1 MRNRTHCELPIANC
15 QLRIGRV
22 ESAHCI
28 LHIAHCTLHFALCT
42 LQLILFVASVSLLL
56 SPAPLL
62 AAGSSAQPLQSFLGL
77 KDQWP
82 DLVGSSFRIEGHYT
96 IAVKDYVKLKNCD
109 LIFRASKPLPK
120 LSSGSKVV
128 EIIGRLAKDSDNGKL
143 YFEIDQLKELPSDLV
158 TFQQREASL
167 SRGPPKALYKL
178 ADWATTRG
186 KFYDDEELLKRAK
199 AAKQKGFSIERR
211 DLKEVTAAT
220 LRGLAERAR
229 DLQLDEPLR
238 FELLHES
245 LWLEW
250 ESLRKAAD
258 KSNTNPDD
266 VDPAQDP
273 PWKFLKEV
281 DAELPGATTRPE
293 SVQALVAS
301 EYLRD
306 PITSYRTAS
315 ESNRRVM
322 HRLFHNEVALAAIAR
337 LTKPDGSNGV
347 DIADRLD
354 QLVPEQH
361 DRAEKLRD
369 GELTF
374 LAKSAGTL
382 ARTQLQELLQRCR
395 DRKQDGLAKEAIQRW
410 LKRREQ
416 SLRKDGVTG
425 LIQLSDDRWS
435 LLQEPIA
442 AGEPLLEALQQTP
455 NNVDVIERLKK
466 LGFQEVNGRWTQP
479 QQAQKANTAPAA
491 QMIEAEIDRN
501 IRLGVPKISMTPA
514 QLMRCLGAPSS
525 ITRIA
530 TSGRTTTETWIYRE
544 GAAVRH
550 TMTLK
555 GRPSPRDPIR
565 QAEVIAIQ

>member
-1 MRNRTHCELPIANC
+1 MRSRTPRKLQIANC
-15 QLRIGRV
+15 KLDIATADSGRPICNLQF
-22 ESAHCI
+22 EI
-28 LHIAHCTLHFALCT
+28 LNLQFIFLVAL
-42 LQLILFVASVSLLL
+42 VALLL
-56 SPAPLL
+56 SAAPLL
-62 AAGSSAQPLQSFLGL
+62 AAGSSAQPLQSFLRL

-109 LIFRASKPLPK
+109 LIFRSSKPLPK

-128 EIIGRLAKDSDNGKL
+128 EISGRLAKDTDNGKL
-143 YFEIDQLKELPSDLV
+143 YFQIDQLKELPSDLV

-167 SRGPPKALYKL
+167 SRGPPKDLYDL

-186 KFYDDEELLKRAK
+186 KFYDDKELLKRAK
-199 AAKQKGFSIERR
+199 AAKLKGFSIERR

-229 DLQLDEPLR
+229 HLQLDEPLR

-250 ESLRKAAD
+250 ESVRKAAE

-266 VDPAQDP
+266 IDPAQDP
-273 PWKFLKEV
+273 PWRFLKQL
-281 DAELPGATTRPE
+281 DSELPGATTRSDDVKP
-293 SVQALVAS
+293 LVAN
-301 EYLRD
+301 EYRRN

-322 HRLFHNEVALAAIAR
+322 HRLFHMEVALAAIAR

-361 DRAEKLRD
+361 DQAEKLRD
-369 GELTF
+369 GELAF
-374 LAKSAGTL
+374 LAKNAGTL

-395 DRKQDGLAKEAIQRW
+395 DRQQDALAKEAIQGW
-410 LKRREQ
+410 LARREL
-416 SLRKDGVTG
+416 SLRKSGVSG

-442 AGEPLLEALQQTP
+442 AGEPLLEALPQTP

-466 LGFQEVNGRWTQP
+466 LGFQEVNGRWTHP
-479 QQAQKANTAPAA
+479 QQTPQANIAPATPMA
-491 QMIEAEIDRN
+491 EAEIDRN
-501 IRLGVPKISMTPA
+501 IRLGVPKIGMTPEE
-514 QLMRCLGAPSS
+514 LLRCLGAPSS

-530 TSGRTTTETWIYRE
+530 TSGRTTEMWIYRE

-550 TMTLK
+550 TMTLE
-555 GRPSPRDPIR
+555 RRLNRR
-565 QAEVIAIQ
+565 QAAVIAIQ